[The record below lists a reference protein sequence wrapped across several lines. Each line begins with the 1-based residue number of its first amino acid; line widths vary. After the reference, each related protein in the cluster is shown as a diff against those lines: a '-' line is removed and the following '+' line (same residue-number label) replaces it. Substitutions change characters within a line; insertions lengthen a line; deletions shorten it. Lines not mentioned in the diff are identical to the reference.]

1 VRVFLTFLTTL
12 LVLAAGVFLLR
23 QFNVVDLPAMAVQLV
38 SRTPATQTTRQDT
51 NLFNLVKTNDV
62 ANVQAALT
70 AGANVNAQ
78 DEYGQTPLM
87 YAASSSTT
95 PDILD
100 ALVKAGANINAQ
112 TGAGWTA
119 LMYAARDS
127 GTLDTLLWLMNAA
140 ADPSLKNSEGQS
152 AADLARSNPKMTT
165 AIYERL
171 SELSNGP
178 FDPNWPSGYTV
189 PVEGA
194 TISSRPAHWPGA
206 PRAYR
211 NGTHEGFDFYGGT
224 VAVAIEYGTPTR
236 AVASGTVIRSDL
248 EYSEMTL
255 DEYNEVIEVS
265 KRSLNTPPELLD
277 KLRGRQVWVEHAG
290 GYVSRYAH
298 LASIPATLT
307 VGSKVKQGDV
317 VGETGNSGTLE
328 AANQTQDDP
337 HPHVEIWKGE
347 DYLGHNLETQ
357 QIYDLAKQVFGE
369 RAMPSAVE
377 QE

>member
-1 VRVFLTFLTTL
+1 VRIFLTLLTTL
-12 LVLAAGVFLLR
+12 LVLAAGIFLLR
-23 QFNVVDLPAMAVQLV
+23 QFNVVDIPEMAMQIV
-38 SRTPATQTTRQDT
+38 SRNTTTQVTRKDT

-62 ANVQAALT
+62 AAVQEAIG

-87 YAASSSTT
+87 YAASSSTN

-100 ALVKAGANINAQ
+100 ALVKAGADINAQ
-112 TGAGWTA
+112 TTSGWTA

-127 GTLDTLLWLMNAA
+127 KSLDMLIWLMNAA
-140 ADPSLKNSEGQS
+140 ADPSLKNGEGQS
-152 AADLARSNPKMTT
+152 AADLARSNPKMSTVV
-165 AIYERL
+165 YERL
-171 SELSNGP
+171 SELANGP
-178 FDPNWPSGYTV
+178 FDRNWPSGYTV

-224 VAVAIEYGTPTR
+224 VAVAVEYGTPIRT
-236 AVASGTVIRSDL
+236 VASGTVIRSDL
-248 EYSEMTL
+248 DYTEMTL
-255 DEYNEVIEVS
+255 GEYNEVIEVS
-265 KRSLNTPPELLD
+265 KRSLNTPPEMLD
-277 KLRGRQVWVEHAG
+277 KLRGRQVWIEHAG
-290 GYVSRYAH
+290 GYISRYAH

-307 VGSKVKQGDV
+307 VGSKVKQGDI

-328 AANQTQDDP
+328 AANNTQDDP
-337 HPHVEIWKGE
+337 HPHVEIWKND
-347 DYLGHNLETQ
+347 DYLGHNMDTQ
-357 QIYDLAKQVFGE
+357 QIYNLAKQVFGE
-369 RAMPSAVE
+369 RAMPSSVE